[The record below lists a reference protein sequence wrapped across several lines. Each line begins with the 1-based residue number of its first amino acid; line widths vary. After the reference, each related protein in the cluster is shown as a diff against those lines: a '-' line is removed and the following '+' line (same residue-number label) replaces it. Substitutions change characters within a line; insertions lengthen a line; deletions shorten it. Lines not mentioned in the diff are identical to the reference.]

1 MMHGGNILRYFREK
15 KRRFSPHKKA
25 ALSDTN
31 KQSPRERERERE
43 RKERRRGW
51 LILLGVF
58 IVAFFGE
65 ERSSRVLLT
74 RIKSSQ
80 MSDWFVPPGEGEGEN
95 EKRKRRRG
103 GKRRAQKKD
112 EKSNTNT
119 HEYSDDS
126 NDEERAHEQTESG
139 DDDDSERRER
149 ERQKVYQIWPGND
162 KFFWDGRIIVGPN
175 YKAFLNTIVLVLVPS
190 VVFTSAVAPDLSREY
205 SWAWQAVSTV
215 WPIYVIACLVR
226 TGTMD
231 PGILPRLPRPPPR
244 DRNDPPRERVRDV
257 PHEPTKKLVTVKWN
271 DTTNFFQPPRAHH
284 CSINNDCVEKFDH
297 HCPWVGTTIGRRN
310 YRHFL
315 LFVFGTTLWCG
326 FVVGSC
332 VLSILVEI
340 DERNDEVDPATG
352 KSVNTQAVTGALRA
366 SGAALFC
373 GIIALFGFM
382 FVFALSA
389 FHVVLIWQNQTTYEN
404 FRERSDAENPY
415 TRGNCCK
422 NCFEIFCE
430 PIPPSWFDFR
440 QYADEDDSADRF
452 AEHMRK
458 RGLLLQE
465 QDPEIAKKET
475 EKRLAEFTEDLEKVK
490 EKIAYKQNLEL
501 SEQALLE
508 EGKSRE
514 EEGIGMKMKNAL
526 VNVFGSNSIG
536 TKTFKEKR
544 GNVDEGKE
552 GDNEDGNDN
561 YQDDEELGGFESP
574 VVFDENY
581 VPDILRQ
588 QQSSDEDGGSEASVS
603 SRGGSSD
610 IDERKRR
617 FQQEKGR
624 KDEGG
629 GAERESNDDDQQ
641 SEKDDDDNAEKEEE
655 EEDDDCD
662 DDRSSSLSDSERKPI
677 DERDTEAD
685 NEERSDTS
693 SSEDDD
699 VSSSSSFSSSSKR
712 STNTSISTGSS
723 SSLSS
728 GGSVDRRR

>member
-1 MMHGGNILRYFREK
+1 MILIN
-15 KRRFSPHKKA
+15 KA
-25 ALSDTN
+25 
-31 KQSPRERERERE
+31 RERERE
-43 RKERRRGW
+43 KERRRGW

-103 GKRRAQKKD
+103 GKRRAPFSKKK

-655 EEDDDCD
+655 EDDDCD

>member
-1 MMHGGNILRYFREK
+1 MMHGNILRYFREK
-15 KRRFSPHKKA
+15 KRRFPLTKRSGVILINKA
-25 ALSDTN
+25 
-31 KQSPRERERERE
+31 RERERK
-43 RKERRRGW
+43 KERRRGW

-74 RIKSSQ
+74 LIKSSQ

-103 GKRRAQKKD
+103 GKRRAPFSKKKD

-629 GAERESNDDDQQ
+629 GAERESNDDDKQ
-641 SEKDDDDNAEKEEE
+641 SEKNDDDNAEKEEE

>member
-1 MMHGGNILRYFREK
+1 MILIN
-15 KRRFSPHKKA
+15 KA
-25 ALSDTN
+25 
-31 KQSPRERERERE
+31 RERERK
-43 RKERRRGW
+43 KERRRGW

-65 ERSSRVLLT
+65 ERSSRVFLT
-74 RIKSSQ
+74 LIKSSQ

-475 EKRLAEFTEDLEKVK
+475 EKRLVEFTEDLEKVK

-629 GAERESNDDDQQ
+629 GAERESNDDDKQ
-641 SEKDDDDNAEKEEE
+641 SEKNDDDNAEKEEE

-699 VSSSSSFSSSSKR
+699 VSSSSFSSSSKR

>member
-1 MMHGGNILRYFREK
+1 
-15 KRRFSPHKKA
+15 
-25 ALSDTN
+25 
-31 KQSPRERERERE
+31 
-43 RKERRRGW
+43 
-51 LILLGVF
+51 
-58 IVAFFGE
+58 
-65 ERSSRVLLT
+65 
-74 RIKSSQ
+74 

-629 GAERESNDDDQQ
+629 GAERESNDDDQR
-641 SEKDDDDNAEKEEE
+641 SEKNDDDNAEKEEE

>member
-1 MMHGGNILRYFREK
+1 
-15 KRRFSPHKKA
+15 
-25 ALSDTN
+25 
-31 KQSPRERERERE
+31 
-43 RKERRRGW
+43 
-51 LILLGVF
+51 
-58 IVAFFGE
+58 
-65 ERSSRVLLT
+65 
-74 RIKSSQ
+74 

-103 GKRRAQKKD
+103 RKRRAPFSKKK

>member
-1 MMHGGNILRYFREK
+1 MTHGNIQIGILGEK
-15 KRRFSPHKKA
+15 RGVFPLTKRRERVILINKA
-25 ALSDTN
+25 
-31 KQSPRERERERE
+31 RERERK
-43 RKERRRGW
+43 KERRRGW

-629 GAERESNDDDQQ
+629 GAERESNDDDKQ
-641 SEKDDDDNAEKEEE
+641 SEKNDDDNAEKEEE

>member
-1 MMHGGNILRYFREK
+1 
-15 KRRFSPHKKA
+15 
-25 ALSDTN
+25 
-31 KQSPRERERERE
+31 
-43 RKERRRGW
+43 
-51 LILLGVF
+51 
-58 IVAFFGE
+58 
-65 ERSSRVLLT
+65 
-74 RIKSSQ
+74 

-103 GKRRAQKKD
+103 GKRRAPFSKKKD

-641 SEKDDDDNAEKEEE
+641 SKKDDDDNAEKEEE
-655 EEDDDCD
+655 EDDDDCD

>member
-1 MMHGGNILRYFREK
+1 
-15 KRRFSPHKKA
+15 
-25 ALSDTN
+25 
-31 KQSPRERERERE
+31 
-43 RKERRRGW
+43 
-51 LILLGVF
+51 
-58 IVAFFGE
+58 
-65 ERSSRVLLT
+65 
-74 RIKSSQ
+74 

-103 GKRRAQKKD
+103 GKRRAPFSKKKD

-641 SEKDDDDNAEKEEE
+641 SEKNDDDNAEKEEE

-728 GGSVDRRR
+728 GGSVD

>member
-1 MMHGGNILRYFREK
+1 
-15 KRRFSPHKKA
+15 
-25 ALSDTN
+25 
-31 KQSPRERERERE
+31 
-43 RKERRRGW
+43 
-51 LILLGVF
+51 
-58 IVAFFGE
+58 
-65 ERSSRVLLT
+65 
-74 RIKSSQ
+74 

-95 EKRKRRRG
+95 EKRNRRRG
-103 GKRRAQKKD
+103 GKRRAPFSKKKD
-112 EKSNTNT
+112 ENSNNNTN
-119 HEYSDDS
+119 EYSDDE

-617 FQQEKGR
+617 FQQEKDR

>member
-1 MMHGGNILRYFREK
+1 MILIN
-15 KRRFSPHKKA
+15 KA
-25 ALSDTN
+25 
-31 KQSPRERERERE
+31 RERERE
-43 RKERRRGW
+43 KERRRGW

-103 GKRRAQKKD
+103 GKRRAKKKD
-112 EKSNTNT
+112 GKSNTNT

-561 YQDDEELGGFESP
+561 YQDDDEELGGFESP

>member
-1 MMHGGNILRYFREK
+1 M
-15 KRRFSPHKKA
+15 
-25 ALSDTN
+25 
-31 KQSPRERERERE
+31 
-43 RKERRRGW
+43 
-51 LILLGVF
+51 
-58 IVAFFGE
+58 
-65 ERSSRVLLT
+65 
-74 RIKSSQ
+74 
-80 MSDWFVPPGEGEGEN
+80 
-95 EKRKRRRG
+95 
-103 GKRRAQKKD
+103 
-112 EKSNTNT
+112 
-119 HEYSDDS
+119 
-126 NDEERAHEQTESG
+126 
-139 DDDDSERRER
+139 
-149 ERQKVYQIWPGND
+149 YQIWPGND

>member
-1 MMHGGNILRYFREK
+1 MTHGNIQIGILGEK
-15 KRRFSPHKKA
+15 RGVFPLTKRRERVILINKA
-25 ALSDTN
+25 
-31 KQSPRERERERE
+31 RERERK
-43 RKERRRGW
+43 KERRRGW

-74 RIKSSQ
+74 LIKSSQ

-103 GKRRAQKKD
+103 GKRRAPFSKKKD

-641 SEKDDDDNAEKEEE
+641 SEKNDDDNAEKEEE

>member
-1 MMHGGNILRYFREK
+1 MILIN
-15 KRRFSPHKKA
+15 KA
-25 ALSDTN
+25 
-31 KQSPRERERERE
+31 RERERK
-43 RKERRRGW
+43 KERRRGW

-74 RIKSSQ
+74 LIKSSQ

-103 GKRRAQKKD
+103 GKRRAPFSKKKD

-629 GAERESNDDDQQ
+629 GAERESNDDDKQ
-641 SEKDDDDNAEKEEE
+641 SEKNDDDNAEKEEE

>member
-1 MMHGGNILRYFREK
+1 
-15 KRRFSPHKKA
+15 
-25 ALSDTN
+25 
-31 KQSPRERERERE
+31 
-43 RKERRRGW
+43 
-51 LILLGVF
+51 
-58 IVAFFGE
+58 
-65 ERSSRVLLT
+65 
-74 RIKSSQ
+74 

-103 GKRRAQKKD
+103 GKRRAPFSKKKD

-119 HEYSDDS
+119 NEYSDDS
-126 NDEERAHEQTESG
+126 NDEERAKEQTESG
-139 DDDDSERRER
+139 DDDDAERRER

-215 WPIYVIACLVR
+215 WPIYVVACLVR

-352 KSVNTQAVTGALRA
+352 KSVNTQAVAGALRA

-389 FHVVLIWQNQTTYEN
+389 FHCVLIWQNQTTYEN

-526 VNVFGSNSIG
+526 ANVFGNNSIG

-552 GDNEDGNDN
+552 GDNGDGNDN

-617 FQQEKGR
+617 FQQEKER

-629 GAERESNDDDQQ
+629 GAGRESNDDDQQ
-641 SEKDDDDNAEKEEE
+641 SEKDYDDNAEKEEE
-655 EEDDDCD
+655 DDDDCD

-693 SSEDDD
+693 SSEDD
-699 VSSSSSFSSSSKR
+699 VSSSSSFSSSSKH
-712 STNTSISTGSS
+712 SNNTSISTGSS

>member
-1 MMHGGNILRYFREK
+1 
-15 KRRFSPHKKA
+15 
-25 ALSDTN
+25 
-31 KQSPRERERERE
+31 
-43 RKERRRGW
+43 
-51 LILLGVF
+51 
-58 IVAFFGE
+58 
-65 ERSSRVLLT
+65 
-74 RIKSSQ
+74 

-103 GKRRAQKKD
+103 GKRRAPFSKKK

>member
-1 MMHGGNILRYFREK
+1 
-15 KRRFSPHKKA
+15 
-25 ALSDTN
+25 
-31 KQSPRERERERE
+31 
-43 RKERRRGW
+43 
-51 LILLGVF
+51 
-58 IVAFFGE
+58 
-65 ERSSRVLLT
+65 
-74 RIKSSQ
+74 

-95 EKRKRRRG
+95 EKRNRRRG
-103 GKRRAQKKD
+103 GKRRAPFSKKKD
-112 EKSNTNT
+112 ENSNNNTN
-119 HEYSDDS
+119 EYSDDE

-526 VNVFGSNSIG
+526 ANVFGNNSIG

-561 YQDDEELGGFESP
+561 YQDDEKLGGFESP
-574 VVFDENY
+574 VGFDENY

-685 NEERSDTS
+685 NEERSGTS

-699 VSSSSSFSSSSKR
+699 VSSSSSFSSSSKH
-712 STNTSISTGSS
+712 SNNTSISTGS

>member
-1 MMHGGNILRYFREK
+1 
-15 KRRFSPHKKA
+15 
-25 ALSDTN
+25 
-31 KQSPRERERERE
+31 
-43 RKERRRGW
+43 
-51 LILLGVF
+51 
-58 IVAFFGE
+58 
-65 ERSSRVLLT
+65 
-74 RIKSSQ
+74 

>member
-1 MMHGGNILRYFREK
+1 
-15 KRRFSPHKKA
+15 
-25 ALSDTN
+25 
-31 KQSPRERERERE
+31 
-43 RKERRRGW
+43 
-51 LILLGVF
+51 
-58 IVAFFGE
+58 
-65 ERSSRVLLT
+65 
-74 RIKSSQ
+74 

-103 GKRRAQKKD
+103 GKRRAPFSKKKD

-175 YKAFLNTIVLVLVPS
+175 YKAYLNTIVLVLVPS

-641 SEKDDDDNAEKEEE
+641 SKKDDDDNAEKEEE
-655 EEDDDCD
+655 EDDDDCD

>member
-1 MMHGGNILRYFREK
+1 MILIN
-15 KRRFSPHKKA
+15 KA
-25 ALSDTN
+25 
-31 KQSPRERERERE
+31 RERERK
-43 RKERRRGW
+43 KERRRGW

-74 RIKSSQ
+74 LIKSSQ

-103 GKRRAQKKD
+103 GKRRAPFSKKKD

-641 SEKDDDDNAEKEEE
+641 SEKNDDDNAEKEEE
-655 EEDDDCD
+655 EEEDDCD

-699 VSSSSSFSSSSKR
+699 VSSSSFSSSSKR
-712 STNTSISTGSS
+712 SNNTSISTGSS

>member
-1 MMHGGNILRYFREK
+1 
-15 KRRFSPHKKA
+15 
-25 ALSDTN
+25 
-31 KQSPRERERERE
+31 
-43 RKERRRGW
+43 
-51 LILLGVF
+51 
-58 IVAFFGE
+58 
-65 ERSSRVLLT
+65 
-74 RIKSSQ
+74 
-80 MSDWFVPPGEGEGEN
+80 MSDWFVPPGEGEGES
-95 EKRKRRRG
+95 EKRNRRRG
-103 GKRRAQKKD
+103 GKRRAPFSKKKD
-112 EKSNTNT
+112 ENSNTNT
-119 HEYSDDS
+119 NEYSDDE

-526 VNVFGSNSIG
+526 VNVFGNNSIG

-561 YQDDEELGGFESP
+561 YQDDDEELGGFESP

-588 QQSSDEDGGSEASVS
+588 QQSSDEDGGSEASFS

-629 GAERESNDDDQQ
+629 GAGRESNDDDEQ
-641 SEKDDDDNAEKEEE
+641 SEKDYDDNAEKEE

-712 STNTSISTGSS
+712 SNNTSISTGSS

>member
-1 MMHGGNILRYFREK
+1 MILIN
-15 KRRFSPHKKA
+15 KA
-25 ALSDTN
+25 
-31 KQSPRERERERE
+31 RERERK
-43 RKERRRGW
+43 KERRRGW
-51 LILLGVF
+51 LILLGVL

-514 EEGIGMKMKNAL
+514 EEGIGIKMKNAL

-641 SEKDDDDNAEKEEE
+641 SEKNDDDNAEKEEE

>member
-1 MMHGGNILRYFREK
+1 MTHGNIQIGILGEK
-15 KRRFSPHKKA
+15 RGVFPLTKRRERVILINKA
-25 ALSDTN
+25 
-31 KQSPRERERERE
+31 RERERK
-43 RKERRRGW
+43 KERRRGW

-103 GKRRAQKKD
+103 GKRRAPFSKKKD

-641 SEKDDDDNAEKEEE
+641 SKKDDDDNAEKEEE
-655 EEDDDCD
+655 EDDDDCD

>member
-1 MMHGGNILRYFREK
+1 MILI
-15 KRRFSPHKKA
+15 
-25 ALSDTN
+25 N
-31 KQSPRERERERE
+31 KPRERERE
-43 RKERRRGW
+43 KERRRGW
-51 LILLGVF
+51 LISLGVF

-655 EEDDDCD
+655 EDDDDCD

>member
-1 MMHGGNILRYFREK
+1 
-15 KRRFSPHKKA
+15 
-25 ALSDTN
+25 
-31 KQSPRERERERE
+31 
-43 RKERRRGW
+43 
-51 LILLGVF
+51 
-58 IVAFFGE
+58 
-65 ERSSRVLLT
+65 
-74 RIKSSQ
+74 
-80 MSDWFVPPGEGEGEN
+80 
-95 EKRKRRRG
+95 
-103 GKRRAQKKD
+103 
-112 EKSNTNT
+112 
-119 HEYSDDS
+119 
-126 NDEERAHEQTESG
+126 
-139 DDDDSERRER
+139 
-149 ERQKVYQIWPGND
+149 
-162 KFFWDGRIIVGPN
+162 
-175 YKAFLNTIVLVLVPS
+175 
-190 VVFTSAVAPDLSREY
+190 
-205 SWAWQAVSTV
+205 
-215 WPIYVIACLVR
+215 
-226 TGTMD
+226 
-231 PGILPRLPRPPPR
+231 
-244 DRNDPPRERVRDV
+244 
-257 PHEPTKKLVTVKWN
+257 
-271 DTTNFFQPPRAHH
+271 
-284 CSINNDCVEKFDH
+284 VEKFDH

-415 TRGNCCK
+415 TRGNCFK

-526 VNVFGSNSIG
+526 ANVFGNNSIG

-561 YQDDEELGGFESP
+561 YQDDEKLGGFESP
-574 VVFDENY
+574 VGFDENY

-617 FQQEKGR
+617 FQQEKER

-629 GAERESNDDDQQ
+629 GAGRESNDDDQQ
-641 SEKDDDDNAEKEEE
+641 SEKDYDDNAEKEE

-685 NEERSDTS
+685 NEERSGTS

-699 VSSSSSFSSSSKR
+699 VSSSSSFSSSSKH
-712 STNTSISTGSS
+712 SNNTSISTGSS

>member
-1 MMHGGNILRYFREK
+1 MILIN
-15 KRRFSPHKKA
+15 KA
-25 ALSDTN
+25 
-31 KQSPRERERERE
+31 RERERK
-43 RKERRRGW
+43 KERRRGW

-74 RIKSSQ
+74 LIKSSQ

-641 SEKDDDDNAEKEEE
+641 SKKDDDDNAEKEEE
-655 EEDDDCD
+655 EDDDDCD

>member
-1 MMHGGNILRYFREK
+1 MILIN
-15 KRRFSPHKKA
+15 KA
-25 ALSDTN
+25 
-31 KQSPRERERERE
+31 RERERK
-43 RKERRRGW
+43 KERRRGW
-51 LILLGVF
+51 LISLGVF

-103 GKRRAQKKD
+103 GKRRAGKD

-655 EEDDDCD
+655 EDDDDCD

>member
-1 MMHGGNILRYFREK
+1 MILIN
-15 KRRFSPHKKA
+15 KA
-25 ALSDTN
+25 
-31 KQSPRERERERE
+31 RERERE
-43 RKERRRGW
+43 KERRRGW

-103 GKRRAQKKD
+103 GKRRAPFSKKKKKD

-655 EEDDDCD
+655 EDDDDCD

-677 DERDTEAD
+677 DERNTEAD

>member
-1 MMHGGNILRYFREK
+1 
-15 KRRFSPHKKA
+15 
-25 ALSDTN
+25 
-31 KQSPRERERERE
+31 
-43 RKERRRGW
+43 
-51 LILLGVF
+51 
-58 IVAFFGE
+58 
-65 ERSSRVLLT
+65 
-74 RIKSSQ
+74 

-103 GKRRAQKKD
+103 GKRRAPFSKKKD

-629 GAERESNDDDQQ
+629 GAERESNDDDKQ
-641 SEKDDDDNAEKEEE
+641 SEKNDDDNAEKEEE

-712 STNTSISTGSS
+712 SNNTSISTGSS

>member
-1 MMHGGNILRYFREK
+1 MILIN
-15 KRRFSPHKKA
+15 KA
-25 ALSDTN
+25 
-31 KQSPRERERERE
+31 RERERK
-43 RKERRRGW
+43 KERRRGW

-74 RIKSSQ
+74 LIKSSQ

-655 EEDDDCD
+655 EEEDDDCD

>member
-1 MMHGGNILRYFREK
+1 
-15 KRRFSPHKKA
+15 
-25 ALSDTN
+25 
-31 KQSPRERERERE
+31 
-43 RKERRRGW
+43 
-51 LILLGVF
+51 
-58 IVAFFGE
+58 
-65 ERSSRVLLT
+65 
-74 RIKSSQ
+74 

-103 GKRRAQKKD
+103 GKRRAPFSKKK

-655 EEDDDCD
+655 EDDDDCD
-662 DDRSSSLSDSERKPI
+662 DDRSSQLSDSERKPI

>member
-1 MMHGGNILRYFREK
+1 MILIN
-15 KRRFSPHKKA
+15 KA
-25 ALSDTN
+25 
-31 KQSPRERERERE
+31 RERERE
-43 RKERRRGW
+43 KERRRGW
-51 LILLGVF
+51 LISLGVF

-103 GKRRAQKKD
+103 GKRRAPISKKKKKKD

-119 HEYSDDS
+119 NEYSDDE

-655 EEDDDCD
+655 EDDDDCD

-699 VSSSSSFSSSSKR
+699 VSSSSSFSSSSKH
-712 STNTSISTGSS
+712 SNNTSISTGSS

>member
-1 MMHGGNILRYFREK
+1 VILIN
-15 KRRFSPHKKA
+15 KA
-25 ALSDTN
+25 
-31 KQSPRERERERE
+31 RERERK
-43 RKERRRGW
+43 KERRRGW

-74 RIKSSQ
+74 LIKSSQ

>member
-1 MMHGGNILRYFREK
+1 MMHGNILRYFRGK
-15 KRRFSPHKKA
+15 KRRFSPHKKERP
-25 ALSDTN
+25 SDTH
-31 KQSPRERERERE
+31 KQSPRERERK
-43 RKERRRGW
+43 KERRRGW

-74 RIKSSQ
+74 LIKSSQ

-103 GKRRAQKKD
+103 GKRRAPFSKKKD

>member
-1 MMHGGNILRYFREK
+1 M
-15 KRRFSPHKKA
+15 
-25 ALSDTN
+25 
-31 KQSPRERERERE
+31 
-43 RKERRRGW
+43 
-51 LILLGVF
+51 
-58 IVAFFGE
+58 
-65 ERSSRVLLT
+65 
-74 RIKSSQ
+74 
-80 MSDWFVPPGEGEGEN
+80 
-95 EKRKRRRG
+95 
-103 GKRRAQKKD
+103 
-112 EKSNTNT
+112 
-119 HEYSDDS
+119 
-126 NDEERAHEQTESG
+126 
-139 DDDDSERRER
+139 
-149 ERQKVYQIWPGND
+149 YQIWPGND

-655 EEDDDCD
+655 EEEDDCD

>member
-1 MMHGGNILRYFREK
+1 
-15 KRRFSPHKKA
+15 
-25 ALSDTN
+25 
-31 KQSPRERERERE
+31 
-43 RKERRRGW
+43 
-51 LILLGVF
+51 
-58 IVAFFGE
+58 
-65 ERSSRVLLT
+65 
-74 RIKSSQ
+74 
-80 MSDWFVPPGEGEGEN
+80 MSDWFVPPPGEGEGEN
-95 EKRKRRRG
+95 EKRNRRRG
-103 GKRRAQKKD
+103 GKRRTPFSKKD
-112 EKSNTNT
+112 ENSNNNNTN
-119 HEYSDDS
+119 EYSDDE
-126 NDEERAHEQTESG
+126 NDEERAKEQTESG
-139 DDDDSERRER
+139 DEDDDLEGERRER

-215 WPIYVIACLVR
+215 WPIYVVACLVR

-352 KSVNTQAVTGALRA
+352 KSVNTQAVAGALRA

-415 TRGNCCK
+415 TRGNCFK

-526 VNVFGSNSIG
+526 ANVFGNNSIG

-617 FQQEKGR
+617 FQQEKER

-629 GAERESNDDDQQ
+629 GAGRESNDDDQQ
-641 SEKDDDDNAEKEEE
+641 SEKDYDDNAEKEEE
-655 EEDDDCD
+655 EEEEEEDDDDCD

-685 NEERSDTS
+685 NEERSGTS

-699 VSSSSSFSSSSKR
+699 VSSSSSFSSSSKH
-712 STNTSISTGSS
+712 SNNTSISTGSS

>member
-1 MMHGGNILRYFREK
+1 
-15 KRRFSPHKKA
+15 
-25 ALSDTN
+25 
-31 KQSPRERERERE
+31 
-43 RKERRRGW
+43 
-51 LILLGVF
+51 
-58 IVAFFGE
+58 
-65 ERSSRVLLT
+65 
-74 RIKSSQ
+74 

-103 GKRRAQKKD
+103 GKRRAPFSKKKD

-119 HEYSDDS
+119 NEYSDDS
-126 NDEERAHEQTESG
+126 NDEERAKEQTESG
-139 DDDDSERRER
+139 DDDDAERRER

-526 VNVFGSNSIG
+526 VNVFGNNSIG

-629 GAERESNDDDQQ
+629 GAGRESNDDDQQ
-641 SEKDDDDNAEKEEE
+641 SEKDYDDNAEKEEE
-655 EEDDDCD
+655 EDDDDCD

-699 VSSSSSFSSSSKR
+699 VSSSSSFSSSSKH
-712 STNTSISTGSS
+712 SNNTSISTGSS

>member
-1 MMHGGNILRYFREK
+1 MTHGNIQIGILGEK
-15 KRRFSPHKKA
+15 RGVFPLTKRRERVILINKA
-25 ALSDTN
+25 
-31 KQSPRERERERE
+31 RERERK
-43 RKERRRGW
+43 KERRRGW

-74 RIKSSQ
+74 LIKSSQ

-95 EKRKRRRG
+95 EKRKGRRG
-103 GKRRAQKKD
+103 GKRRAPFSKKKD

-514 EEGIGMKMKNAL
+514 EEGIGIKMKNAL

-641 SEKDDDDNAEKEEE
+641 SKKDDDDNAEKEEE
-655 EEDDDCD
+655 EDDDDCD

-712 STNTSISTGSS
+712 SNNTSISTGSS

>member
-1 MMHGGNILRYFREK
+1 
-15 KRRFSPHKKA
+15 
-25 ALSDTN
+25 
-31 KQSPRERERERE
+31 
-43 RKERRRGW
+43 
-51 LILLGVF
+51 
-58 IVAFFGE
+58 
-65 ERSSRVLLT
+65 
-74 RIKSSQ
+74 
-80 MSDWFVPPGEGEGEN
+80 MSDWFLPPGEGEGEN
-95 EKRKRRRG
+95 EKRNRRRG
-103 GKRRAQKKD
+103 GKRRAPFSKKKD
-112 EKSNTNT
+112 ENSNNNTN
-119 HEYSDDS
+119 EYSDDE

-655 EEDDDCD
+655 EDDDDCD

-685 NEERSDTS
+685 NEDRSGTS
-693 SSEDDD
+693 SSEDD
-699 VSSSSSFSSSSKR
+699 VSSSSSFSSSSEH